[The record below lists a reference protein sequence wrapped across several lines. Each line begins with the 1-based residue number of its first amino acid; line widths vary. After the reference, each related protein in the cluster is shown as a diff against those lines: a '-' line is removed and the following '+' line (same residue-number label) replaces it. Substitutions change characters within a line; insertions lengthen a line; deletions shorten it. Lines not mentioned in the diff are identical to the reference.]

1 MSYSVLVVE
10 GVEHIRRV
18 LATTLRREGLDVTEA
33 ATEGRG
39 LRLLDERPHD
49 VVLLDL
55 KVPDRDGFQM
65 CRAIR
70 RRTDTPII
78 VIALRTTSRDVVV
91 GLDAGAD
98 DYVVAP
104 FTTEELSA
112 RIRGL
117 GRRTRG
123 LPGPRIQVGEL
134 DIAPRDGM
142 VTRSGEPVA
151 LTRTEFK
158 LLSELAI
165 ERGRAVSREE
175 LIERVWGADHVGDSR
190 LVDVHVWRLR
200 KKIEPT
206 PSRPTVVTTV
216 RGMGYRLPG

>member
-1 MSYSVLVVE
+1 MLVVE
-10 GVEHIRRV
+10 EVERIRRV
-18 LATTLRREGLDVTEA
+18 LATTLRQEGLDVTEV
-33 ATEGRG
+33 ATEEQG
-39 LRLLDERPHD
+39 LRLLDTRPHD

-55 KVPDRDGFQM
+55 KTPDRSSFQR
-65 CRAIR
+65 CRTVR
-70 RRTDTPII
+70 RRTETPII
-78 VIALRTTSRDVVV
+78 VIALRTTSHDVVA

-98 DYVVAP
+98 DYVVTP

-112 RIRGL
+112 HIRVL
-117 GRRTRG
+117 ARRTRG
-123 LPGPRIQVGEL
+123 RPGPRIRIGDL
-134 DIAPRDGM
+134 DIAPRDGT

-151 LTRTEFK
+151 LTRTEFQ
-158 LLSELAI
+158 LLSELAT

-200 KKIEPT
+200 RKIEPT

-216 RGMGYRLPG
+216 RGLGYRLPE